1 MASTQLIQ
9 QPISHIKGLISA
21 HEPIKFTLRLS
32 DSTAIDNFPSCL
44 FIITPR
50 DSRTNEYDYDNK
62 VTIRVQPSINVPN
75 ILSTEGGNKSTI
87 NDFALDLS
95 SICRDYLSY
104 DLRSCT
110 QDTSKGVNRDITQ
123 SMPSYNMFKEFSVTI
138 RPEELVSGVLTPDSN
153 IEKVYNFKVA
163 NVAFSHEEQHSLY
176 IANRLYQDGDDFDS
190 NEGLLKAF
198 THSAD
203 NTTGRQKYLT
213 LKPNHRII
221 GTDECE
227 YISIVAKGG
236 ETNYPYALIN
246 FTFKSGLGLT
256 DGRGNTL
263 ALKLNF
269 SAQGNGSYSSSGG
282 IYHWGGNPIDNDFA
296 SHKPELGVFQLGVG
310 TRNIKEAFF
319 GWTDRTE
326 DGTPP
331 IGDWSNIA
339 SYTVKTLG
347 SNDSKQVGQTLTYH
361 INHDSENDKY
371 FGKSVR
377 FHWQNRLGGIDS
389 YTFDGMA
396 TEGIKVSSKM
406 YEQSIYPQFTGQIGN
421 SVDSAKLFANSE
433 TPNTSLKYGGL
444 NNRIGGLTSDE
455 YRSVSKSTV
464 KAFREG
470 QAVSNPYPKQQ
481 QPMMED
487 LLSSPNVWVERG
499 WKGREIFRD
508 NFDAIPTSGS
518 WNVRVGDF
526 TTSGSVSSADGHTT
540 GTNAYIK
547 GDNGGND
554 ELWVDSK
561 KLFYYDP
568 EKIYEVEVRVKRTGS
583 GLGTTYCG
591 LLGYAENKT
600 TKISTAG
607 ANTHDSAHYIT
618 LKNYDQTSND
628 EWEVWRGYISG
639 HISAGDTAGS
649 LSNSPNFPAKAYT
662 DIEYFAPQFIFHFD
676 DKAGTSFIDYL
687 VVREYESDLPM
698 TSGWYSTLNKN
709 YYVPVNIKDASTS
722 TFDSENQSTMTI
734 NYVESK
740 EKRTIQ

>member
-1 MASTQLIQ
+1 MATTQLIQ
-9 QPISHIKGLISA
+9 QPLQADKGLISA
-21 HEPIKFTLRLS
+21 HEPIKLTLRLS
-32 DSTAIDNFPSCL
+32 DSTAIENFPSCL

-50 DSRTNEYDYDNK
+50 NSRTQEYEYDNQ

-75 ILSTEGGNKSTI
+75 LPADVGGNNADKS
-87 NDFALDLS
+87 DFALDLS

-104 DLRSCT
+104 DLRACT
-110 QDTSKGVNRDITQ
+110 QDTSTGVNRDITQ
-123 SMPSYNMFKEFSVTI
+123 SMPSYNMFKEFSVTV
-138 RPEELVSGVLTPDSN
+138 RPEELVSGVLTPNTDLN
-153 IEKVYNFKVA
+153 IIHKFKVA

-176 IANRLYQDGDDFDS
+176 IANRLYQDGNIFDS
-190 NEGLLKAF
+190 NEGLLRAF

-213 LKPNHRII
+213 LKPNHRVI
-221 GTDECE
+221 GTDESE

-236 ETNYPYALIN
+236 ETNYPYAQIQ
-246 FTFKSGLGLT
+246 FTFKSGLVLT
-256 DGRGNTL
+256 DGQGNTL
-263 ALKLNF
+263 ALNINF
-269 SAQGNGSYSSSGG
+269 SSQGNGTYSSSGG
-282 IYHWGGNPIDNDFA
+282 IYHWGGSPTDNDFT
-296 SHKPELGVFQLGVG
+296 SYKPELGVFQLGVG
-310 TRNIKEAFF
+310 TRNIKEAFV
-319 GWTDRTE
+319 GWTSRTD

-406 YEQSIYPQFTGQIGN
+406 YEQSIYPQFTGQIGT
-421 SVDSAKLFANSE
+421 SAGSATLFTNSE
-433 TPNTSLKYGGL
+433 TPNTSLRYGGL

-470 QAVSNPYPKQQ
+470 QAVSSPYPKQQ

-499 WKGREIFRD
+499 WKGTEIFRD
-508 NFDAIPTSGS
+508 NFDAIPTSGD

-526 TTSGSVSSADGHTT
+526 TTSGSVSSADGHTA
-540 GTNAYIK
+540 GTTVYIK
-547 GDNGGND
+547 GENSGNE

-568 EKIYEVEVRVKRTGS
+568 EKIYEVEVRVKRSGG

-591 LLGYAENKT
+591 LVGYAENKT
-600 TKISTAG
+600 TKISTG
-607 ANTHDSAHYIT
+607 GINTHSNAHYIT
-618 LKNYDQTSND
+618 LKNYDQVSDD

-639 HISAGDTAGS
+639 HISAGDTAGGQ
-649 LSNSPNFPAKAYT
+649 SNSPNFPAKAYT

-676 DKAGTSFIDYL
+676 DKAGISFIDYL